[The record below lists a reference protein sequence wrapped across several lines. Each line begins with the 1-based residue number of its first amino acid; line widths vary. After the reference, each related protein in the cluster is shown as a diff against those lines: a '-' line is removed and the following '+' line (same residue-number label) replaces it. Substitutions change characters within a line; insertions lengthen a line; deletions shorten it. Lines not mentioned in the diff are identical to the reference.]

1 MYVSYVFFAKDWLI
15 YWFFDTLRNNAW
27 CAEILSRP
35 EVSKDSAGPPHD
47 VGPLFSEANAVST
60 LRHFRACLANGILG
74 LVWGAERHVQCRLT
88 WALKRFLRTSWLFC
102 GLLWVENVLVRTG
115 GSGKTGKFEKNRG
128 NRVNEG
134 NQKNRTKEDS
144 EQTEKRV
151 NRDNREK
158 GQWNGTI
165 RMWTWKGNNRHK
177 RRQQR

>member
-47 VGPLFSEANAVST
+47 VGPLFSGANAVST

-102 GLLWVENVLVRTG
+102 GLLWVENVLVRTE
-115 GSGKTGKFEKNRG
+115 GSGEIVKSERKQSKERKQRDRG
-128 NRVNEG
+128 RRE
-134 NQKNRTKEDS
+134 
-144 EQTEKRV
+144 
-151 NRDNREK
+151 NRE
-158 GQWNGTI
+158 I
-165 RMWTWKGNNRHK
+165 RKK
-177 RRQQR
+177 QR